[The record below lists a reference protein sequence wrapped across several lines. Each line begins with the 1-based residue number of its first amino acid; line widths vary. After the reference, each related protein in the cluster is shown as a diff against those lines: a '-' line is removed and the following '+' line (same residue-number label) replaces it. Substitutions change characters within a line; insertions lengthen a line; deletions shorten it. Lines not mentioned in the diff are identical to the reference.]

1 MQRFAFTIAALS
13 HRKTGLA
20 NSDATILIVD
30 DEAVNLDR
38 ICAHLEQD
46 NYRLVRAD
54 NGRDAW
60 SLLESN
66 PDRFDVVILDRSMPD
81 LNGIELLKH
90 IKQHDSMEQLP
101 VVMQAAAQGGEDIAE
116 GLNAGAHYYLSRP
129 YDAATLK
136 TVVRSAVNGR
146 LQGKALQ
153 ESLRAGRKI
162 FQLMNFGRFR
172 IRDLQEAKLVALQ
185 VAHLCPEPQRVV
197 SGISELLLNALE
209 HGNLKIGYR
218 EKGRLIR
225 NGRWQA
231 EIQRR
236 LEAVENADGYVEL
249 EFDVSADR
257 VLIRVRDQGDGFDWR
272 PFLEFDSE
280 RAFEPHGR
288 GIALARLSSFDS
300 LEYRNNGN
308 EVLASVN
315 KRRGDWG

>member
-1 MQRFAFTIAALS
+1 MS
-13 HRKTGLA
+13 

-30 DEAVNLDR
+30 DEAANLDS

-46 NYRLVRAD
+46 NYDLVRAN

-60 SLLESN
+60 SMLESN
-66 PDRFDVVILDRSMPD
+66 PEHFDVIILDRGMPD

-90 IKQHDSMEQLP
+90 IKQHDSMEQMP
-101 VVMQAAAQGGEDIAE
+101 VVMQAAADASEDVAE
-116 GLNAGAHYYLSRP
+116 GLNAGAHYYLTRP
-129 YDAATLK
+129 YDGPTLK

-146 LQGKALQ
+146 LQEKALQ

-162 FQLMNFGRFR
+162 FELMSFGRFR
-172 IRDLQEAKLVALQ
+172 IRDLQEAKLVSLQ

-197 SGISELLLNALE
+197 GGISELLLNALE
-209 HGNLKIGYR
+209 HGNLKIGYQ
-218 EKGRLIR
+218 EKGRLMR
-225 NGRWQA
+225 NGQWQQ

-236 LEAVENADGYVEL
+236 LEAVENINGYVEL
-249 EFDVSADR
+249 EFDVSAER

-272 PFLEFDSE
+272 PYLELDPE
-280 RAFEPHGR
+280 RAFDPHGR

-300 LEYRNNGN
+300 LAYRNNGN
-308 EVLASVN
+308 EVLATVS